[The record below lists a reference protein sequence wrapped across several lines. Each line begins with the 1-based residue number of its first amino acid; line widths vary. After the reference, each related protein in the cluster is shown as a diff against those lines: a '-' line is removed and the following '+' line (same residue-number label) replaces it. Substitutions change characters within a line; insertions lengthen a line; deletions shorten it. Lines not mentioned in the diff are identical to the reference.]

1 MPTFKRVLLL
11 AALLSCLPVAGCFK
25 KKNTLSQKGTGTS
38 SEPDKLLFDRATADV
53 QHGRYTEGR
62 LTLQTLINTYP
73 DSEYLAKATLG
84 VADSYFKEGGTTGY
98 TQAVAEYQNFITFFP
113 FLDEA
118 AYAQMQIGMTHYRRM
133 EKPDRDRNEA
143 IEAEGAF
150 QTYLQKYPNSE
161 LGWQVQQRLREVQ
174 EVLADGDF
182 RVANFYYIRRVDR
195 ASAARL
201 IDLVNRYPLYS
212 EADRANWML
221 GSVYERSEHNEIAA
235 QYYTRLVKDY
245 PLSPLAA
252 VAKDKLVKFG
262 APVPQPD
269 PTSMARMQKE
279 QDTPRAR
286 VGLLNRPGTLFK
298 TGPDV
303 RMAAR
308 SGAPNM
314 TPEDSENT
322 ETLSPGTLSVVGGAG
337 GSATTGT
344 GAFVETVTPGSPG
357 SIVPA
362 AGAAVPAAGAGNGA
376 NANPAAS
383 DSGAATTS
391 TDTSGSTTTGSAAA
405 TGDGS
410 QPATDANSSSQSSDP
425 KNESSSKK
433 KKGVHKVLPF

>member
-1 MPTFKRVLLL
+1 MSNYQRALVL
-11 AALLSCLPVAGCFK
+11 AALVPCLAFAGCLRK
-25 KKNTLSQKGTGTS
+25 KQTSQTGTGTS
-38 SEPDKLLFDRATADV
+38 TEPDKILYERALADI
-53 QHGRYTEGR
+53 QRSRYTEAR

-84 VADSYFKEGGTTGY
+84 VADSYFKEGGASGY

-118 AYAQMQIGMTHYRRM
+118 AYAQMQVGMTHYRRM

-161 LGWQVQQRLREVQ
+161 LSGQVQQRLREVQ
-174 EVLADGDF
+174 EVLAEGDF

-201 IDLVNRYPLYS
+201 LELVNRYPLYS
-212 EADRANWML
+212 EADRANWMI
-221 GSVYERSEHNEIAA
+221 GSLYERSEHPEIAA
-235 QYYTRLVKDY
+235 QFYTRLVKDY
-245 PLSPLAA
+245 PLSPL
-252 VAKDKLVKFG
+252 VPTAKDKLVKFG

-269 PTSMARMQKE
+269 PAALARMQKE
-279 QDTPRAR
+279 QDTPRPRGGILSLPA
-286 VGLLNRPGTLFK
+286 GMFK
-298 TGPDV
+298 TGPDI

-308 SGAPNM
+308 SGAPTM
-314 TPEDSENT
+314 TPQ
-322 ETLSPGTLSVVGGAG
+322 ETDNADTLIPG
-337 GSATTGT
+337 GSLTVGATASAPGGGTGT

-362 AGAAVPAAGAGNGA
+362 SEA
-376 NANPAAS
+376 ANPAN
-383 DSGAATTS
+383 GAAPAAASSSS
-391 TDTSGSTTTGSAAA
+391 TGSSAADPASPANATGDAAQPATGSA
-405 TGDGS
+405 TPTPS
-410 QPATDANSSSQSSDP
+410 NDP

-433 KKGVHKVLPF
+433 KKGVHKILPF